1 VLSRI
6 DLRGRTA
13 ATLNRE
19 KLAGVLPRA
28 ELDAAAVMPQV
39 EPICEDVRRRGA
51 AAIREYTARFDGV
64 DLVTTRVAHEAIA
77 HALAALDPRVR
88 AALEEAA
95 RRVRAVHE
103 AQHPADHVTTLS
115 AGARV
120 TERYVPVGR
129 VGVYVPAGLVPL
141 PSSVIMNVIP
151 AQVAGVDRIAVASPP
166 HPEHGGMPA
175 PAILAACALL
185 GVAEVHAVGG
195 AQAIAMFAYGT
206 PDCPAADVVTGPG
219 NVYVTAAKRLLLG
232 VIGTDGEAGPTEV
245 AIIADH
251 TANPNYV
258 AADLIAQAEH
268 DPLAACLLITSDAAL
283 ASRTEAALAVQVPAA
298 RHADRIRAALEG
310 QSACVLVDDTSAALA
325 VSDAWAPEHLEIQAE
340 NAAGLA
346 ARVRNAGAVFVGPY
360 APVSLGDYL
369 AGSNHVLPTGG
380 TARHTGGLSVFSFLR
395 GIHVVDYSAPALAE
409 VAPHI
414 DALGGAED
422 LAAHVA
428 AVRARVPRGTGVPTV
443 MGAAE
448 PRPAAAQAARA
459 APAAPEP
466 AEPESA
472 APEPAAPG
480 GAGPASATADDH
492 GPVAAASA
500 ADGTPVPDPPPIRPD
515 LSGGTPYGAP
525 QLDVPVR
532 LNTNENPYPLSRWLA
547 SKISDAVAAKI
558 GSLNRY
564 PDRDARA
571 LRDDLAAY
579 LGHGLT
585 GRQVWAA
592 NGSNEIIQQMLQ
604 TFGGPGRTALGFE
617 PSYAMHPLIARATAT
632 TWIRGHRNPSFSL
645 DADRAAAAVREHQ
658 PDLVFLTSPNN
669 PTGAALPLAVVEA
682 VCETAPGMVVVD
694 EAYAEFA
701 RNTAGTAL
709 TLLPRYPRLVVTRT
723 MSKAFALAGARVG
736 YLAGRQEVIE
746 ALLLVRLPYHL
757 STLTQA
763 VARAALEYRRDLLST
778 VDTLRAQRDKLV
790 EWLREQGLVAADSDA
805 NFVLFGEFGDSHAIW
820 QGLLEHGVLV
830 RETGPA
836 GWLRVSV
843 GLPGEMKAF
852 REALGAVLDG
862 PAANGGGS

>member
-1 VLSRI
+1 M
-6 DLRGRTA
+6 
-13 ATLNRE
+13 NRE

-28 ELDAAAVMPQV
+28 ELDIAAVMPQV
-39 EPICEDVRRRGA
+39 APICEDVRRRGTA
-51 AAIREYTARFDGV
+51 AVREYTARFDGV
-64 DLVTTRVAHEAIA
+64 DLATTRVAHELMA

-95 RRVRAVHE
+95 RRARAVHE
-103 AQHPADHVTTLS
+103 AQRPADHVTTVS
-115 AGARV
+115 PGARV

-129 VGVYVPAGLVPL
+129 AGVYVPAGLVPL

-151 AQVAGVDRIAVASPP
+151 AQVAGVRRIAVASPP
-166 HPEHGGMPA
+166 RPEHDGMPA

-185 GVAEVHAVGG
+185 GVTEVHAAGG

-206 PDCPAADVVTGPG
+206 ADCPAADMVTGPG
-219 NVYVTAAKRLLLG
+219 NVYVTAAKRLMLG
-232 VIGTDGEAGPTEV
+232 TIGTDAEAGPTEV

-251 TANPNYV
+251 TANPVFV

-268 DPLAACLLITSDAAL
+268 DPLAACLLITTDPVLARRTDEAL
-283 ASRTEAALAVQVPAA
+283 TAQVAAA
-298 RHADRIRAALEG
+298 RHAERIRAALGG

-325 VSDAWAPEHLEIQAE
+325 VSDAWSPEHLEIQAE

-380 TARHTGGLSVFSFLR
+380 TARYSSGLSVLSFLR
-395 GIHVVDYSAPALAE
+395 GIHVVDYSAAALAE

-428 AVRARVPRGTGVPTV
+428 AVRARVPHDDVPI
-443 MGAAE
+443 GYLPGD
-448 PRPAAAQAARA
+448 PRPAAP
-459 APAAPEP
+459 APGGTQPTEPEP

-472 APEPAAPG
+472 NPGPAQAQPDAPEAKAAGQPRPATG
-480 GAGPASATADDH
+480 L
-492 GPVAAASA
+492 
-500 ADGTPVPDPPPIRPD
+500 PIRPD
-515 LSGGTPYGAP
+515 LAGGTPYGAP
-525 QLDVPVR
+525 QLNVPVR
-532 LNTNENPYPLSRWLA
+532 LNTNENPYPMSRWLA
-547 SKISDAVAAKI
+547 GKIGDAVAAQV

-571 LRDDLAAY
+571 LRADLAAY

-585 GRQVWAA
+585 GQEVWAA
-592 NGSNEIIQQMLQ
+592 NGSNEIIQQVLQ

-632 TWIRGHRNPSFSL
+632 SWVKSPRDPGFGL
-645 DADRAAAAVREHQ
+645 DADQAAAAVREHQ
-658 PDLVFLTSPNN
+658 PDLVILTSPNN
-669 PTGAALPLAVVEA
+669 PTGAATPLNVVEA
-682 VCETAPGMVVVD
+682 VCAAAPGMVVVD

-701 RNTAGTAL
+701 RDQAGTAL
-709 TLLPRYPRLVVTRT
+709 TLLPRYPRLMVTRT

-736 YLAGRQEVIE
+736 YLAASAEVVD

-763 VARAALEYRRDLLST
+763 VARAALEHQRDLLAS
-778 VDTLRAQRDKLV
+778 VGTLRVQRDSLV
-790 EWLREQGLVAADSDA
+790 EWLRDRGLSAADSDA
-805 NFVLFGEFGDSHAIW
+805 NFVLFGRFSDSHAVW
-820 QGLLEHGVLV
+820 QALLDRGVLV

-843 GLPGEMKAF
+843 GLPDEMKAF
-852 REALGAVLDG
+852 RDALTEVLAG
-862 PAANGGGS
+862 QTTNGERQ